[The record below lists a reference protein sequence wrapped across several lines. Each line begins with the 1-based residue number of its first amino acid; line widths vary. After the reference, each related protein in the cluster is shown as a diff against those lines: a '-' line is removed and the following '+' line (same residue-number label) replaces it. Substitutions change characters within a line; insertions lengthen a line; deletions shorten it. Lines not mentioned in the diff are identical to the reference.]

1 MGYPVGNGDGHSRVP
16 AREAEERP
24 SGAGVAASS
33 RRFAQVRAAG
43 ASSFQ
48 RQSTGEGSREAQCP
62 HRPPRAVLPPAGCE
76 HATWAHVLCCGI
88 GENGSHLTCPP
99 TAESQSKKNSKKVE
113 AVLQPGEEL
122 DPQRP
127 SVTES

>member
-33 RRFAQVRAAG
+33 GRFAQVRAAG
-43 ASSFQ
+43 VSSFQ
-48 RQSTGEGSREAQCP
+48 TQSTGVGSREAQCP

-88 GENGSHLTCPP
+88 GENDTVTTLVLPLQSHKARRTTRKWRLCC
-99 TAESQSKKNSKKVE
+99 SQGRSCV
-113 AVLQPGEEL
+113 PRG
-122 DPQRP
+122 PQ
-127 SVTES
+127 